1 LGTRRLAIHPGPYTN
16 PVRDLRVLWFT
27 AQAIDPFLEERL
39 GFGLKDLMDAALTY
53 MDATAAWRRESWPE
67 DSKALPM
74 YRSQPRVETL
84 QSRAR
89 RISRTP
95 VVIGHS
101 EISDPP
107 VPDFS
112 LCLNPVAAARA
123 WAWATRPAPE
133 PELDLERRSLDLGP
147 GLAFEGPTGTYPL
160 PASLVLEGLLAC
172 LAELIQLASRDR
184 RSQQRLQALTEER
197 WTNFIGQGKGDPAGD
212 AAVLG
217 LSPKRALML
226 GVVSG
231 LEPSA
236 LESAGRKALQILRRR
251 SGMVLKKVGVSS
263 SKPALTTQALIYGG
277 PFRAPFSRRPGTPW
291 IHIEDLIEFGIE
303 TDHLPHDQR
312 GRSLL
317 WSFLEDLAAMPGV
330 SELLADDLD
339 DVWRLWLSEGTFNS
353 TGVRRVAVMP
363 DPVPDQRAWVR
374 WAMWEPIE
382 QVLSAARLPPT
393 WEWPIVS
400 PDDNPGEATLAS
412 GKLICKILT
421 DPPLLIT
428 TQFDPSLAAI
438 HQDPA
443 VGAAVAEGIRRT
455 IAGSP
460 EVAQAFRAFR
470 GPCRLDI
477 SASSTLPEAAKV
489 TGGDGAAVFGLATST
504 DPLLTIGVL
513 LLPDWFDLLL
523 RQPDQAHSALGSAFA
538 RGLAAITRFDS
549 EAQVALERAWRSMP
563 PIMRLHLRPDS
574 LPTPERGRD
583 RLPRN
588 IATRGKARRHLAL
601 KVIASDVKPGLYT
614 GRRAAHLAN
623 DRLTPLYREALFDV
637 IRSWSGEAIDAVSVT
652 LNDAHAERYRQEV
665 ELSLA
670 LTQPWGQW
678 WREAALEEP
687 EPSRRT
693 RPLEILLEA
702 LLSRPRRGRTL
713 PDNFDIALAAEV
725 AAEALEIGLAGA
737 ATHSSLHA
745 LEIRVDSRGGIYM
758 RPSAPSASER
768 DPGST
773 FHIDVRSYIEA
784 ARSDQTRLRGVAPG
798 DEDEVPDDLAWGFS
812 DQEFV
817 SVSEATTLGSLRRV
831 EDVLRQETG
840 TRISAVVAVL
850 GAAATWTSGND
861 AISHVKARE
870 LVQATAEWS
879 KLPVRE
885 IRTALL
891 RLTLDSGQLRAEPFA
906 YWEQE
911 RRRFRLATRPLVRH
925 RGELIVIPRLIQ
937 ATQRVYANYL
947 EDGRLPWHR
956 AELPRAVDT
965 ALQHYRQVGNE
976 YLAREAAKAPHA
988 LGLPHRL
995 RLEKHVAEKGGL
1007 QIPGEI
1013 DLLVVDPVQHRIWVC
1028 EVKDPAVALS
1038 PRRLAQHVKKFLEP
1052 EKGFIYK
1059 LLRKQQAVLAARPA
1073 TLRLLHWPDDGQNWH
1088 VFGVM
1093 VTRVVEP
1100 AAFAMEPQVTFVT
1113 AADLKALLE
1122 AIDAP
1127 GPGYWSNLGVI
1138 RHQPIETSSVR

>member
-1 LGTRRLAIHPGPYTN
+1 
-16 PVRDLRVLWFT
+16 
-27 AQAIDPFLEERL
+27 
-39 GFGLKDLMDAALTY
+39 
-53 MDATAAWRRESWPE
+53 
-67 DSKALPM
+67 
-74 YRSQPRVETL
+74 
-84 QSRAR
+84 
-89 RISRTP
+89 
-95 VVIGHS
+95 
-101 EISDPP
+101 
-107 VPDFS
+107 
-112 LCLNPVAAARA
+112 
-123 WAWATRPAPE
+123 
-133 PELDLERRSLDLGP
+133 
-147 GLAFEGPTGTYPL
+147 
-160 PASLVLEGLLAC
+160 
-172 LAELIQLASRDR
+172 
-184 RSQQRLQALTEER
+184 
-197 WTNFIGQGKGDPAGD
+197 
-212 AAVLG
+212 
-217 LSPKRALML
+217 
-226 GVVSG
+226 
-231 LEPSA
+231 
-236 LESAGRKALQILRRR
+236 
-251 SGMVLKKVGVSS
+251 
-263 SKPALTTQALIYGG
+263 
-277 PFRAPFSRRPGTPW
+277 
-291 IHIEDLIEFGIE
+291 
-303 TDHLPHDQR
+303 
-312 GRSLL
+312 
-317 WSFLEDLAAMPGV
+317 
-330 SELLADDLD
+330 
-339 DVWRLWLSEGTFNS
+339 
-353 TGVRRVAVMP
+353 
-363 DPVPDQRAWVR
+363 
-374 WAMWEPIE
+374 
-382 QVLSAARLPPT
+382 
-393 WEWPIVS
+393 
-400 PDDNPGEATLAS
+400 
-412 GKLICKILT
+412 
-421 DPPLLIT
+421 
-428 TQFDPSLAAI
+428 
-438 HQDPA
+438 
-443 VGAAVAEGIRRT
+443 
-455 IAGSP
+455 
-460 EVAQAFRAFR
+460 
-470 GPCRLDI
+470 
-477 SASSTLPEAAKV
+477 
-489 TGGDGAAVFGLATST
+489 
-504 DPLLTIGVL
+504 
-513 LLPDWFDLLL
+513 
-523 RQPDQAHSALGSAFA
+523 
-538 RGLAAITRFDS
+538 
-549 EAQVALERAWRSMP
+549 
-563 PIMRLHLRPDS
+563 
-574 LPTPERGRD
+574 
-583 RLPRN
+583 
-588 IATRGKARRHLAL
+588 L

-1028 EVKDPAVALS
+1028 EVKDPAVAVS
-1038 PRRLAQHVKKFLEP
+1038 PSRLAQHVKKFLEP